1 MGKQT
6 RREFLKRMGFAAA
19 SAGTLSVLASCV
31 SSSQRRGTKRPPNIV
46 FILIDDLGFRDL
58 GCYGSK
64 YYETPSIDKL
74 AAEGMVFTGAYA
86 NAPNCAPTRA
96 CLMSGQYTPRHGVY
110 TVGSPERGQA
120 RLRKLIPTA
129 NKTNLDTKFVTIAEA
144 LKAGGYTSACIGKWH
159 LGNAKPFRPVDRGF
173 DVVFRKDRGAYFNK
187 EGEYLTDRLTDE
199 AVKFIEQN
207 RDKPFFLYLSHHA
220 VHTPIQAKKE
230 LIEKYKKK
238 KGDDVHNNPTYAA
251 MIESTDQ
258 SVGAVCDKLNELGLT
273 DNTVVVFF
281 SDNGG
286 YGNATSMA
294 PLRGSKGM
302 LYEGGIRVP
311 MLARWPGKTKPG
323 SVCDVPVIGLDF
335 YPTFLEM
342 TGAPKPSGHIL
353 DGESIAGLLKGASS
367 LKRKAIFWHFP
378 AYLESYNER
387 QWPWRTTPA
396 GAVRQGDWKL
406 IEFFE
411 DGKVELYNL
420 KDDIGEKNDL
430 AKTMPA
436 KAKELHRLLVKWRK
450 SVEAP
455 VPTEKNPRYDPD
467 AKPAN
472 AVRRPQAEKRRG
484 KRTK

>member
-1 MGKQT
+1 MVKQT

-19 SAGTLSVLASCV
+19 SARYFAGLSMLAGCV
-31 SSSQRRGTKRPPNIV
+31 SAGKRPVAKRPPNIV
-46 FILIDDLGFRDL
+46 FVFIDDLGFRDPS
-58 GCYGSK
+58 CYGSK
-64 YYETPSIDKL
+64 YYETPNIDKL
-74 AAEGMVFTGAYA
+74 AGEGTLFTSAYA
-86 NAPNCAPTRA
+86 NAPNCAPSRA

-120 RLRKLIPTA
+120 RLRKLIPIA
-129 NKTNLDTKFVTIAEA
+129 NKTNLDTKFVTIPEA
-144 LKAGGYTSACIGKWH
+144 LKAVGYTSACIGKWH
-159 LGNAKPFRPVDRGF
+159 LGDKEPFRPADRGF

-187 EGEYLTDRLTDE
+187 QGEYLTDRLTDE
-199 AVKFIEQN
+199 AVKFIEDSKN
-207 RDKPFFLYLSHHA
+207 RPFFLYLSHHA

-251 MIESTDQ
+251 MIESMDE
-258 SVGAVCDKLNELGLT
+258 SVGSVLDKLDELSLT
-273 DNTVVVFF
+273 DNTVVIFF

-286 YGNATSMA
+286 YANATSMS

-311 MLARWPGKTKPG
+311 MIVRWPGRTRPV
-323 SVCDVPVIGLDF
+323 SVCDVPVIGVDF
-335 YPTFLEM
+335 YPTLLEM
-342 TGAPKPSGHIL
+342 TGAPKPSGHLL
-353 DGESIAGLLKGASS
+353 DGESIVNLLKGAAS

-378 AYLESYNER
+378 AYLEPYNER
-387 QWPWRTTPA
+387 QRPWRTTPA

-430 AKTMPA
+430 AETMPA
-436 KAKELHRLLVKWRK
+436 KAKELQRLLVEWRK
-450 SVEAP
+450 SVNAP
-455 VPTEKNPRYDPD
+455 VPTEKNPLYNPN

-472 AVRRPQAEKRRG
+472 K
-484 KRTK
+484 